1 MNKSHTWTDYQERL
15 SRVTAYI
22 HDHLAEELDLNR
34 LAEVAHLSPFHW
46 HRVYQ
51 ALYGETIAATVRRLR
66 LARGSGYLANTRLAV
81 EQVAR
86 KCGYPNAQSFTR
98 AFTAAYGL
106 SPTRYR
112 AEGAHVAFR
121 QAQSPDGA
129 GHTTYAV
136 EVRQVPAVQLAGM
149 AHRGPYM
156 QVGRAFEVAFTR
168 LAAQGLARP
177 DMRWLAVYY
186 DDPFAVPEAQLRSR
200 AGLSLPPGGVAQLP
214 LEPFTLGGGRCAVL
228 RHQGPYATM
237 RAAYQWLYGHW
248 LVRSGYEAA
257 DSPVFE
263 EYLNNPRDTPPEQ
276 LLSDIYLPLVDA
288 HCGTVTIQPTPKRS
302 ATMPKQGDQ
311 KVLPSGICT

>member
-1 MNKSHTWTDYQERL
+1 MNKTHTWTDYQERL

-22 HDHLAEELDLNR
+22 HDHLADALDLNK

-51 ALYGETIAATVRRLR
+51 ALYGESIATTVRRLR
-66 LARGSGYLANTRLAV
+66 LARGTGYLANTTLPV

-98 AFTAAYGL
+98 AFTTVYGM

-121 QAQSPDGA
+121 QALAQAYARSEA
-129 GHTTYAV
+129 YAV
-136 EVRQVPAVQLAGM
+136 DVRFVSTIQLAGI

-156 QVGRAFEVAFTR
+156 QIGKAFEVSYTR
-168 LAAQGLARP
+168 MAAQGLARP
-177 DMRWLAVYY
+177 DMRWIGVYY
-186 DDPFAVPEAQLRSR
+186 DDPFAVPESQLQSR
-200 AGLSLPPGGVAQLP
+200 AGLSLPPDAVAKPP
-214 LEPFTLGGGRCAVL
+214 LEPFTLGGGWCAVL

-237 RAAYQWLYGHW
+237 RSAYQWLFGHW
-248 LVRSGYEAA
+248 LVQSGHEAA

-263 EYLNNPRDTPPEQ
+263 DYLNNPRDTPPDQ
-276 LLSDIYLPLVDA
+276 LLSDIYLPLVDGA
-288 HCGTVTIQPTPKRS
+288 VTAP
-302 ATMPKQGDQ
+302 
-311 KVLPSGICT
+311 

>member
-1 MNKSHTWTDYQERL
+1 MNKSHSWTDYQERL

-66 LARGSGYLANTRLAV
+66 LARASGYLANTLLAV

-98 AFTAAYGL
+98 AFSTAYGM

-112 AEGAHVAFR
+112 TEGAHVAFR
-121 QAQSPDGA
+121 QAQRHGVA
-129 GHTTYAV
+129 VVTTYTV
-136 EVRQVPAVQLAGM
+136 EVRHVPAVQLAGI

-168 LAAQGLARP
+168 MAAQGLARP
-177 DMRWLAVYY
+177 GMRWMAVYD
-186 DDPFAVPEAQLRSR
+186 DDPFAVPEAQLHSR
-200 AGLSLPPGGVAQLP
+200 AGLSLPPGGVPQPP

-237 RAAYQWLYGHW
+237 RAAYQWLYGRW
-248 LVRSGYEAA
+248 LVQSGYEAA
-257 DSPVFE
+257 NSPVFE
-263 EYLNNPRDTPPEQ
+263 EYLNNPRDTAPDQ
-276 LLSDIYLPLVDA
+276 LLSDIYLPLA
-288 HCGTVTIQPTPKRS
+288 
-302 ATMPKQGDQ
+302 
-311 KVLPSGICT
+311 